1 MALRTW
7 LDPYV
12 LALLGTVGLAWV
24 LPCEGSFAVALNYA
38 ADGGVALLFFLYGG
52 RLERD
57 VIVAGMKQWRVQVVV
72 LLATFA
78 VFPLLGV
85 ALRAALAPF
94 VSASLL
100 SGVVFLTLLPSTVQS
115 SIAFTSIARG
125 NIPAAIC
132 AATLSNIAGIAVT
145 PALAALLLGTG
156 GASSMSFDS
165 VWKIVFLLLVPFAV
179 GHALRPFTAGWHAR
193 NKAWLGYVDRGVILL
208 VVYTAFSAGVV
219 NGTWS
224 RLPLRDLGVLLA
236 LSAALLGAVLG
247 ITALTARRLGFAK
260 EDEIVVVFCGSKKSL
275 ASGMPMAKVL
285 FAGASVGLAVLP
297 LMIFHQIQLMVCAV
311 IARRYAERPPVK
323 LP

>member
-12 LALLGTVGLAWV
+12 LALLGTVALASV
-24 LPCEGSFAVALNYA
+24 LPCHGAFAVVLDHV

-52 RLERD
+52 RLARD
-57 VIVAGMKQWRVQVVV
+57 VIVAGMKQWRVQLAVF
-72 LLATFA
+72 LATFA
-78 VFPLLGV
+78 VFPLLGI

-94 VSASLL
+94 VAAPLL
-100 SGVVFLTLLPSTVQS
+100 AGLVFLTVLPSTVQS

-132 AATLSNIAGIAVT
+132 SATVSNLAAVVLT
-145 PALAALLLGTG
+145 PALSALLLEAG
-156 GASSMSFDS
+156 GPSAMSLDS

-179 GHALRPFTAGWHAR
+179 GHALRPFTAAWHER
-193 NKAWLGYVDRGVILL
+193 NRWWLGYVDRGTILL

-224 RLPLRDLGVLLA
+224 QLPLRSLLLLLGI
-236 LSAALLGAVLG
+236 SAALLATVLAM
-247 ITALTARRLGFAK
+247 TTFASRRLGFAK

-275 ASGMPMAKVL
+275 ASGLPMAKVL
-285 FAGASVGLAVLP
+285 FAGPAVGLVVLP
-297 LMIFHQIQLMVCAV
+297 LMIFHQLQLMVCAV
-311 IARRYAERPPVK
+311 LARRYAQRGSP
-323 LP
+323 